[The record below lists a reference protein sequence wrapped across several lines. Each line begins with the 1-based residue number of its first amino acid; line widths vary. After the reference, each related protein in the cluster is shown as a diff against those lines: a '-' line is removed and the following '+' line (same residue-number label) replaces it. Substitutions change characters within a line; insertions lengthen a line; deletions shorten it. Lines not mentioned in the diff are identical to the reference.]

1 MVAAA
6 TSYGGNDDEVWCDKE
21 DEDEICNFICQIEY
35 RSVML
40 RKRKMRRRN
49 TTPSGSTRMV
59 KRIRKKSKRKQR
71 DVEVEGKMDE
81 EKLSVIC

>member
-6 TSYGGNDDEVWCDKE
+6 TSYGGKDDEVWCDKE
-21 DEDEICNFICQIEY
+21 EEDEICNFICQIEY

-59 KRIRKKSKRKQR
+59 KRIRKRANANRETSKLNVKWMKRNS
-71 DVEVEGKMDE
+71 
-81 EKLSVIC
+81 L

>member
-6 TSYGGNDDEVWCDKE
+6 TSYGGKDDEVWCDKE
-21 DEDEICNFICQIEY
+21 EEDEICNFICQIEY

-59 KRIRKKSKRKQR
+59 KRIRKRANANRETSKLKVKWMKRNS
-71 DVEVEGKMDE
+71 
-81 EKLSVIC
+81 L

>member
-6 TSYGGNDDEVWCDKE
+6 TSYGGNDDEVWYDKE
-21 DEDEICNFICQIEY
+21 EEDEIYNFICQIEY

-59 KRIRKKSKRKQR
+59 KRIRKRANANRETSNLKVKWMKRNS
-71 DVEVEGKMDE
+71 
-81 EKLSVIC
+81 L